1 MLLSRSQQVKT
12 GLIHHGLLFVLKFE
26 PVTNRLVQRDRFL
39 LHAEAMR
46 VDILNHAK
54 RSEQILALG
63 PDRLRVAWFKRL
75 CEVLELRFEVD
86 L

>member
-1 MLLSRSQQVKT
+1 M
-12 GLIHHGLLFVLKFE
+12 
-26 PVTNRLVQRDRFL
+26 QRDRFL

-54 RSEQILALG
+54 RRQQILALG
-63 PDRLRVAWFKRL
+63 PDRLRVAGFKRL
-75 CEVLELRFEVD
+75 SEVLELRFEVD